1 MGKIKR
7 FIQDKKGFYT
17 LEVILA
23 TPLILF
29 TLLMGIALFTYVYPI
44 IMVRVTTHE
53 LCQAV
58 KVNGGLPGHPA
69 NNLTIWGKY
78 QEKLS
83 ALYSDVTI
91 STEPVSAQGVTPVT
105 YIKRGDG
112 TVIVL
117 KVTYRKNKWIVSLI
131 DFFGVSADTTSDFQT
146 VSESTT
152 SERW

>member
-1 MGKIKR
+1 MS
-7 FIQDKKGFYT
+7 T
-17 LEVILA
+17 LRTPVIFTVASAVPFLPI
-23 TPLILF
+23 TLTVFEL
-29 TLLMGIALFTYVYPI
+29 TLLVAD
-44 IMVRVTTHE
+44 VTVT
-53 LCQAV
+53 AS
-58 KVNGGLPGHPA
+58 LPP
-69 NNLTIWGKY
+69 
-78 QEKLS
+78 
-83 ALYSDVTI
+83 DVTI